1 MVVFP
6 EASALVHCSAVAVFL
21 TEALWITGVPFLLR
35 LCHWQKDRK
44 LPNVT
49 ACCIISHFLI
59 HHVFSVM
66 CVCCFFETLL
76 KAFKLLKLS
85 IKHWAEHCTDLHS
98 DRSQRKGTELF
109 VAIRSPRVW
118 ACTQTHGELWEALQ
132 EERLQEGPMKAE
144 IFTNTQCLSCNFGFT
159 VCHF

>member
-85 IKHWAEHCTDLHS
+85 IKH
-98 DRSQRKGTELF
+98 
-109 VAIRSPRVW
+109 
-118 ACTQTHGELWEALQ
+118 
-132 EERLQEGPMKAE
+132 
-144 IFTNTQCLSCNFGFT
+144 
-159 VCHF
+159 